1 MFIRGGFLMS
11 IIYKCR
17 HCGLEIGKLD
27 RQMIHES
34 MLGWNQLSARDK
46 KEMINYQKN
55 GDVHIKTI
63 CESCEASLGQHPHYH
78 ELDFFI
84 Q

>member
-1 MFIRGGFLMS
+1 MS
-11 IIYKCR
+11 IVYQCR
-17 HCGLEIGKLD
+17 HCGQVIGELD
-27 RQMIHES
+27 QQVVDTA
-34 MLGWNQLSARDK
+34 MLGLDKLSVEDK
-46 KEMINYQKN
+46 KEMVHYQQN

-63 CESCEASLGQHPHYH
+63 CENCEASLGANPHYH

>member
-1 MFIRGGFLMS
+1 MS
-11 IIYKCR
+11 IIYTCR
-17 HCGLEIGKLD
+17 HCGHAVGKIEQPIVDSSTLGLD
-27 RQMIHES
+27 K
-34 MLGWNQLSARDK
+34 LSAEDQ
-46 KEMINYQKN
+46 KEMVHFNQN

-63 CESCEASLGQHPHYH
+63 CENCEAALGQNPQYH